1 MSLSFF
7 SADVVVGYT
16 TTRKFAKGIDKSF
29 YLWYNIRVRNKKR
42 GI

>member
-16 TTRKFAKGIDKSF
+16 TTKTFKKSIDKLIC
-29 YLWYNIRVRNKKR
+29 LWYNIGVRNKKR